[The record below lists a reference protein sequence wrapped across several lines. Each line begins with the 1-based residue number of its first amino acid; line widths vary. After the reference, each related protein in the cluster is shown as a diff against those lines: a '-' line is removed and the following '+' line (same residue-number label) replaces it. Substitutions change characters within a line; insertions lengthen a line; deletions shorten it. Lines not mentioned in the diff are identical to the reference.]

1 MGQYR
6 STFLSPAEERVDVT
20 ANTLTFAATH
30 VDKTLYAGG
39 SGAQTYTLP
48 LTAVDATIEVGAK
61 IRMVRYANQTL
72 TVAAGADC
80 TIINPGSALTARAR
94 YSEVV
99 LTKIAALTW
108 RLSGDVTTA

>member
-6 STFLSPAEERVDVT
+6 SSFSNPLEERVDLT
-20 ANTLTFAATH
+20 ANTVTFTAAH
-30 VDKTLYAGG
+30 VDKTIYAGG

-48 LTAVDATIEVGAK
+48 ASAVDATIEVGSK
-61 IRMVRYANQTL
+61 IHVCRFANQTL

-80 TIINPGSALTARAR
+80 TIVNAGASLTARAR
-94 YSEVV
+94 YSVIT

-108 RLSGDVTTA
+108 RLGGDVATS